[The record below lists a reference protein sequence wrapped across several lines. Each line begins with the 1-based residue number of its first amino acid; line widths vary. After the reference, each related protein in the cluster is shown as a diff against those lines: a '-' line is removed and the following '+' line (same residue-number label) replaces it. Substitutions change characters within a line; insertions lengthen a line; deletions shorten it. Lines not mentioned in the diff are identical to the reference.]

1 MTDTLMTSEPVLLVE
16 DDLLDV
22 KSVRRAFK
30 LNGVANPLHVA
41 SNGEEALEY
50 LRSRVN
56 ESSEGEPSFPRL
68 ILLDI
73 NMPVMNGLE
82 FLVAYKSDEAFRHI
96 PAVVLTTSTEEHDRL
111 ESYRNGIAGYIVKPV
126 DFDAFREAIRR
137 FDRYW
142 AICEMP

>member
-1 MTDTLMTSEPVLLVE
+1 MSEMLTSTEPVLLVE

-30 LNGVANPLHVA
+30 MNGVTNPLHVA
-41 SNGEEALEY
+41 TNGEEALEY
-50 LRSRVN
+50 LRSRV
-56 ESSEGEPSFPRL
+56 SEASDGEPSFPRL

-82 FLVAYKSDEAFRHI
+82 FLVAYKSDDAFKHI

-126 DFDAFREAIRR
+126 DFEAFREAIRR

-142 AICEMP
+142 AICELP